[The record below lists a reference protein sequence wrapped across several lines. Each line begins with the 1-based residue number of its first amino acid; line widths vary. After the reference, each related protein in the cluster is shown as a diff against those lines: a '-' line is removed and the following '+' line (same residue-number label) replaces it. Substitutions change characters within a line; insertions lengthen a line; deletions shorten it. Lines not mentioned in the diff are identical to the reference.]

1 MSLAAIDNRLAVHP
15 YYGSTI
21 PPYLRNTDQVS
32 SPRPACRAAGP
43 GPFFYSPG
51 CDRACCYRS
60 LPRRH
65 RPGRRASARRAG
77 GPSRAAPPERRHRH
91 GDRAARCGRRPGRAP
106 GRRAGSPGRHLA
118 SAITRGPFWHTP
130 VALQYGCL
138 RSRKA
143 VTPIKSPVPSPA
155 PGAGY
160 WSPALPP
167 WAGLPDGPR
176 P

>member
-1 MSLAAIDNRLAVHP
+1 MSFAAIDNRIGRTSV
-15 YYGSTI
+15 
-21 PPYLRNTDQVS
+21 LRKYDPSRTSVIRIKFS
-32 SPRPACRAAGP
+32 FPCPACRAAGP
-43 GPFFYSPG
+43 GPVLYSPG
-51 CDRACCYRS
+51 CDRACCHRS

-77 GPSRAAPPERRHRH
+77 GPPRAAPPEHRHRR

-143 VTPIKSPVPSPA
+143 VTPIKSPVPSPRSRSRVPEPGPA
-155 PGAGY
+155 PVGRA
-160 WSPALPP
+160 S
-167 WAGLPDGPR
+167 
-176 P
+176 

>member
-77 GPSRAAPPERRHRH
+77 GPPRAAPPEHRHRR

-118 SAITRGPFWHTP
+118 SAITPRPFLACSGRPAVWMFTSAQGGNANQKP
-130 VALQYGCL
+130 GSLP
-138 RSRKA
+138 RSRSR
-143 VTPIKSPVPSPA
+143 VLEPGPA
-155 PGAGY
+155 PVGRA
-160 WSPALPP
+160 S
-167 WAGLPDGPR
+167 
-176 P
+176 